1 MTIAEALRRFR
12 TEMDIPQ
19 KDVLATLSIPQTS
32 YYRYENG
39 LSVPQADMIVKM
51 AQTYGVTTD
60 YLLGLSDEPRPPDT
74 AALVEAISDCQKIL
88 GDALDARP

>member
-19 KDVLATLSIPQTS
+19 KDVLATLSIPQAS

-51 AQTYGVTTD
+51 AQAYGVTTD
-60 YLLGLSDEPRPPDT
+60 YLLGLSDEPRLPDSAT
-74 AALVEAISDCQKIL
+74 LVKAIGECQKIL
-88 GDALDARP
+88 SDALVAQP